1 MRQRTVIRYSL
12 GFKQQVI
19 RQLESGRF
27 GSISEAQ
34 EHFGIKGPS
43 TISYWL
49 RKYGRNHLCAK
60 VIRVEKPDEQN
71 QVRQLKKQ
79 IKQLK
84 EALGQTQAENVI
96 NHEFLK
102 IACEEMGQDVD
113 AFKKK
118 PISSGSWRQTMV
130 RGQCDLAL

>member
-1 MRQRTVIRYSL
+1 MQQRLILRYSMS
-12 GFKQQVI
+12 FKQQVVSE
-19 RQLESGRF
+19 LESGRF
-27 GSISEAQ
+27 DSILQASEHYGITGSETVR
-34 EHFGIKGPS
+34 K
-43 TISYWL
+43 WL
-49 RKYGRNHLCAK
+49 CKFGRNHLCPK
-60 VIRVEKPDEQN
+60 VIRVEKPNEQD

-96 NHEFLK
+96 NQEFLK

-118 PISSGSWRQTMV
+118 VDIERSTEAENGQGSV
-130 RGQCDLAL
+130 

>member
-1 MRQRTVIRYSL
+1 MQQRLVVRYSMS
-12 GFKQQVI
+12 FKRQVVSE
-19 RQLESGRF
+19 LESGRF
-27 GSISEAQ
+27 DSILQASE
-34 EHFGIKGPS
+34 HYGINGNTTVRKWLDKFG
-43 TISYWL
+43 
-49 RKYGRNHLCAK
+49 RKHLCPK

-96 NHEFLK
+96 NQEFLK

-118 PISSGSWRQTMV
+118 VDIERSTEAENGQGSV
-130 RGQCDLAL
+130 

>member
-1 MRQRTVIRYSL
+1 MQQRLIIRYSMS
-12 GFKQQVI
+12 FKRQVVSD
-19 RQLESGRF
+19 LESGRF
-27 GSISEAQ
+27 GSIGQASE
-34 EHFGIKGPS
+34 HYGIKG
-43 TISYWL
+43 TTTVRKWL
-49 RKYGRNHLCAK
+49 IKFGRNHLCPK

-96 NHEFLK
+96 NQEFLK

-118 PISSGSWRQTMV
+118 ADIERFMEEENGQGSV
-130 RGQCDLAL
+130 

>member
-1 MRQRTVIRYSL
+1 MQQRLVIRYSMN
-12 GFKQQVI
+12 FKRQVVSE
-19 RQLESGRF
+19 LESGRF
-27 GSISEAQ
+27 DSIVQASEHYGITGSM
-34 EHFGIKGPS
+34 
-43 TISYWL
+43 TIRKWL
-49 RKYGRNHLCAK
+49 VKFGRNHLCPK
-60 VIRVEKPDEQN
+60 VIRVEKPNEQD

-96 NHEFLK
+96 NQEFLK

-118 PISSGSWRQTMV
+118 ADTKRFTEEGDDQRSV
-130 RGQCDLAL
+130 

>member
-1 MRQRTVIRYSL
+1 MQQRLVLRYSMS
-12 GFKQQVI
+12 FKRQVVSE
-19 RQLESGRF
+19 LESGRF
-27 GSISEAQ
+27 NSIGQASEHYGISGSETVR
-34 EHFGIKGPS
+34 K
-43 TISYWL
+43 WL
-49 RKYGRNHLCAK
+49 RKFGRNHLCPK
-60 VIRVEKPDEQN
+60 VIRVEKPNEQD

-96 NHEFLK
+96 NQEFLK

-118 PISSGSWRQTMV
+118 ADTKRFTEDGDDQTSV
-130 RGQCDLAL
+130 